1 MAEEARVRLAAA
13 VRDLVDH
20 ILQAQTDEKDFHD
33 AYEHVEKAIAAL
45 EHAPRRGN
53 KPVQLP
59 DTDDLQ
65 ATFWMDPIIGKGN
78 PIAPPFD
85 VDVRDKRVYARG
97 RFGSAYE
104 GPPGHVHGAMIA
116 AAFDQVLGICNVASG
131 IAGFTGTLTIRYR
144 RPTPLH
150 TDLTME
156 AWLERTEGRKGFI
169 RGHMKVGDEVS
180 AEAEGIFI
188 RMRMDKAMKFF
199 REVLPE
205 PD

>member
-1 MAEEARVRLAAA
+1 MEEARVRLAAA

-20 ILQAQTDEKDFHD
+20 IVQAQTDEKDFRE
-33 AYEHVEKAIAAL
+33 ALGHVEKAIDAL
-45 EHAPRRGN
+45 EHAPRRGFKAPN
-53 KPVQLP
+53 LP
-59 DTDDLQ
+59 DTGDLQ

-85 VDVRDKRVYARG
+85 VEVKGDRVHARG
-97 RFGSAYE
+97 TFGSAYE

-131 IAGFTGTLTIRYR
+131 VAGFTGTLTIRYR

-150 TDLTME
+150 AELEME
-156 AWLERTEGRKGFI
+156 AWLDRIEGRKGFI
-169 RGHMKVGDEVS
+169 SGHMKVGGQIS

-188 RMRMDKAMKFF
+188 RMRHDKALEFF
-199 REVLPE
+199 RNIESW
-205 PD
+205 